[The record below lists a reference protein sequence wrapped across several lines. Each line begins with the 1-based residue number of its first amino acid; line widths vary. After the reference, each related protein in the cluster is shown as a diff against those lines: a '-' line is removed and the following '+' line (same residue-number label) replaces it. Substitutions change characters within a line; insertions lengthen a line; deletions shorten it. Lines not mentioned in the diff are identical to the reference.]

1 MARDWTSVINLAN
14 RLIER
19 NGRPV
24 QFVQNVKQ
32 AAADPDKPWRKTS
45 ALGTDTIQTLNA
57 VFVPDGAG
65 LGFEAMDT
73 NLFREAEQIC
83 IVAPELNATYDLAE
97 YHQVVEANSR
107 SWRYTGVKKLQPG
120 DTALL
125 YIIGLKN

>member
-1 MARDWTSVINLAN
+1 MARDWTSAINLAN
-14 RLIER
+14 RLIEL

-24 QFVQNVKQ
+24 QFVQNTQTV
-32 AAADPDKPWRKTS
+32 ADTDRPWRNT
-45 ALGTDTIQTLNA
+45 AATGDDVIQTLNA

-65 LGFEAMDT
+65 LGFKAMGT

-83 IVAPELNATYDLAE
+83 IVAPELDAAYDLAE

-107 SWRYTGVKKLQPG
+107 SWRFTGVKKLQPG

-125 YIIGLKN
+125 YIIGLKS

>member
-24 QFVQNVKQ
+24 QFVQNTQTV
-32 AAADPDKPWRKTS
+32 ADTDKPWRNT
-45 ALGTDTIQTLNA
+45 AAEGDDVIQTLNA
-57 VFVPDGAG
+57 VFVPDGSG
-65 LGFEAMDT
+65 LGFEAKDM

-83 IVAPELNATYDLAE
+83 IVAPELGSTYDLAE

-107 SWRYTGVKKLQPG
+107 RWRFSGVKKLQPG
-120 DTALL
+120 LVPLL
-125 YIIGLKN
+125 WIIGLKN